1 MRLGWLGY
9 CSLHNRFVVALT
21 IDTQHGGDD
30 SYSTWGNTHR
40 NGGLC
45 STGELRRCYFTQIR
59 NTDVPRL
66 QRRKIVRYS
75 EICAILKFV
84 VLKYF
89 YIDNIGNLAGILKMF
104 VNVKNSLTWGSW

>member
-1 MRLGWLGY
+1 MNYVG
-9 CSLHNRFVVALT
+9 
-21 IDTQHGGDD
+21 
-30 SYSTWGNTHR
+30 
-40 NGGLC
+40 
-45 STGELRRCYFTQIR
+45 
-59 NTDVPRL
+59 
-66 QRRKIVRYS
+66 YS